1 MAGIPNPGDFEIE
14 VAELISSRGLEQD
27 LTPNI
32 ISITIY
38 ENINTTA
45 ISGQIFFS
53 NAFALSSVG
62 PLIGQE
68 YLRLKIKTTSFTDTE
83 AMVDY
88 SENVLTITSVNNR
101 TDDKNGIEFIVLNF
115 VSSEQI
121 RNERTRIDRVLRGS
135 YSDIVINLLQ
145 NDIDCRKNLYIEPTD
160 CMKKIVSPNMTPFD
174 LIHLAESESI
184 SKELKSPT
192 FMFFETLRG
201 YHFRSLDSLYVQ
213 GSRLTYDAF
222 SDAGLKIHRDGSA
235 KGAVDIMAGLTA
247 VIDWEIVSGNDSL
260 VNNVLGTY
268 GSKLIIHDIFN
279 KRFTE
284 HEYNYLESFPTE
296 GRIEYY
302 NSNYEYPLYSAT
314 PVDGKKTVSDFPSRP
329 FLTPTSIKDI
339 EAHTDA
345 THHTSNNNHPFSAQN
360 AQTFLQRRNSQ
371 MIQSEQGFMVNIL
384 TLGNTVISAGDVVT
398 LDLPMPL
405 AGSFKYL
412 DSDADEYVNFTPD
425 KWYKGAFLI
434 KRIRHDFDI
443 AAGKHHSNM
452 VLVKDSLTEEIESS
466 GKPEP
471 KGGGG
476 TVFTDFHQN
485 LEFYA

>member
-1 MAGIPNPGDFEIE
+1 M
-14 VAELISSRGLEQD
+14 
-27 LTPNI
+27 
-32 ISITIY
+32 
-38 ENINTTA
+38 
-45 ISGQIFFS
+45 
-53 NAFALSSVG
+53 
-62 PLIGQE
+62 
-68 YLRLKIKTTSFTDTE
+68 
-83 AMVDY
+83 
-88 SENVLTITSVNNR
+88 
-101 TDDKNGIEFIVLNF
+101 
-115 VSSEQI
+115 
-121 RNERTRIDRVLRGS
+121 
-135 YSDIVINLLQ
+135 
-145 NDIDCRKNLYIEPTD
+145 
-160 CMKKIVSPNMTPFD
+160 
-174 LIHLAESESI
+174 
-184 SKELKSPT
+184 
-192 FMFFETLRG
+192 
-201 YHFRSLDSLYVQ
+201 
-213 GSRLTYDAF
+213 
-222 SDAGLKIHRDGSA
+222 
-235 KGAVDIMAGLTA
+235 
-247 VIDWEIVSGNDSL
+247 
-260 VNNVLGTY
+260 LGTY